1 MPVCSELSLSGV
13 NFGKKMNIVILSN
26 VPVRIWL
33 LKPTYDVKSMLQGF
47 ICHLPFENR
56 ATDGFTPSRQS
67 SPFFSEND
75 GNQQTHPDHFPKKSV
90 NFDETV

>member
-1 MPVCSELSLSGV
+1 M
-13 NFGKKMNIVILSN
+13 KKLILSD
-26 VPVRIWL
+26 VPLQISL
-33 LKPTYDVKSMLQGF
+33 LKSKYDVKSMLQGF
-47 ICHLPFENR
+47 IRHPPFENR